1 MVAKADRHRHRHLAG
16 LLRRLLDRLGRV
28 AEALRHLLDVLGD
41 LGALVAGALVA
52 GALVAGALVAG
63 ALVVEEQAVAQEYHH
78 QCPWARRLRRR
89 RVALADLA
97 LAQGVAGL
105 VVGTRCVADLAK
117 RVA

>member
-1 MVAKADRHRHRHLAG
+1 MVAKADRHRLRHLAG
-16 LLRRLLDRLGRV
+16 LLRRLLARV
-28 AEALRHLLDVLGD
+28 GLRRLLDVLGD

-63 ALVVEEQAVAQEYHH
+63 ALVVGAQAGAQVVAQEYHH

-97 LAQGVAGL
+97 LAQHVAGL